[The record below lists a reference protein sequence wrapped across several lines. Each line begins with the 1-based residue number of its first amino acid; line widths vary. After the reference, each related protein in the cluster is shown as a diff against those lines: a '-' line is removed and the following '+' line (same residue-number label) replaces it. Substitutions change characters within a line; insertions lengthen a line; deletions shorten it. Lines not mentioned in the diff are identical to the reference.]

1 MPKNATAKANQQKS
15 LIKNVAFIRKQID
28 FNEIA

>member
-1 MPKNATAKANQQKS
+1 MPKNATSRANQQNC
-15 LIKNVAFIRKQID
+15 LIKNVAFIRKAAD